1 MYSNFD
7 IGYPLHGPL
16 EEIASDYML
25 LSEDPK
31 GKLCLSRGT
40 WKITCPFIE
49 TLPEAFTIC
58 SSIYMKNVVTN
69 QYFYQLYKVEGLL
82 VPKVTQDLLM
92 SANLSTKALF

>member
-31 GKLCLSRGT
+31 GKLCHITKVVG
-40 WKITCPFIE
+40 KI
-49 TLPEAFTIC
+49 
-58 SSIYMKNVVTN
+58 
-69 QYFYQLYKVEGLL
+69 L
-82 VPKVTQDLLM
+82 VI
-92 SANLSTKALF
+92 S